1 MMIASNQD
9 EFIKISSFNDS
20 FQANMAKEILQS
32 NGISCVVTG
41 DEFKLFTPASED
53 LVPIQLIINTNDKA
67 AAEEL
72 LALFFSS

>member
-1 MMIASNQD
+1 MIDLNQD
-9 EFIKISSFNDS
+9 QFIKIGSFNDS

-41 DEFKLFTPASED
+41 DEFKLFQPSSED
-53 LVPIQLIINTNDKA
+53 LKPIQLIINTNDKA

-72 LALFFSS
+72 LVVFFNS